1 MSIRDDFFAAPAQA
15 SLWDVAV
22 SIKRG
27 NPLPLDANSVFK
39 AYGTVGGEDYAGSL
53 LEYATSNP
61 VAYPGQICAVVGA
74 DATTIY
80 YLDQELAIKPVGIIP
95 TGDGKSIDVTPD
107 GEISLHGFESLT
119 ESNVG
124 YLPRIKKVVDVA
136 AAEGVEEVY
145 HLEIEWAPVSAIV
158 EGDGNSVTEISE
170 GCPCINVEDKA
181 EEGFEGHK
189 YEISL
194 NLSAEEGNILEEKED
209 GLYAKVVIPDV
220 PEYAVKADER
230 TEDATETTYHLTKDG
245 TNVDVA
251 IVVPDAYNDEALAGR
266 VGALETKVDTGDK
279 NVSAYVAEK
288 IADAAIGKLTK
299 VIADAVTEDGKVV
312 IDGETTDPAEH
323 VIYMVKVETATG
335 DMYKEYQ
342 VIGGELVQ
350 TGDTSTDLSGYVTK
364 TTKINGKALEDNID
378 LKADDIFVSGAGNAG
393 SVFGDMSV

>member
-1 MSIRDDFFAAPAQA
+1 MSIRDDFFAAQAKA

-39 AYGTVGGEDYAGSL
+39 AYGTVGGADYAGSL
-53 LEYATSNP
+53 LEYVTDNP

-80 YLDQELAIKPVGIIP
+80 YLDQNLAIQPVGIIP
-95 TGDGKSIDVTPD
+95 TGDGKSIDVAEG
-107 GEISLHGFESLT
+107 GEISLHGFGDLT
-119 ESNVG
+119 ASHVG
-124 YLPRIKKVVDVA
+124 YLPRVKKVVDVA
-136 AAEGVEEVY
+136 AAEDVEEVF

-158 EGDGNSVTEISE
+158 EGDGNSVTEVAA

-181 EEGFEGHK
+181 EEDFEGHK

-194 NLSAEEGNILEEKED
+194 NLSAEEGNILKEKED
-209 GLYAKVVIPDV
+209 GLYAEVIIPDV

-230 TEDATETTYHLTKDG
+230 AEGATETTYHLTKDG

-266 VGALETKVDTGDK
+266 VGALEGKVDTGDK
-279 NVSAYVAEK
+279 KVSVYVAEQ
-288 IADAAIGKLTK
+288 IANAEVGKLTK
-299 VIADAVTEDGKVV
+299 IIIDSVTEDGKVV
-312 IDGETTDPAEH
+312 IDGETTDPIEH
-323 VIYMVKVETATG
+323 IIYMLKVESATG
-335 DMYKEYQ
+335 DMYKEYM

-350 TGDTSTDLSGYVTK
+350 TGDTTTDLSGYVTK
-364 TTKINGKALEDNID
+364 TTKINGKALESDIT
-378 LKADDIFVSGAGNAG
+378 LESDDINVSENAETPNAFEG
-393 SVFGDMSV
+393 